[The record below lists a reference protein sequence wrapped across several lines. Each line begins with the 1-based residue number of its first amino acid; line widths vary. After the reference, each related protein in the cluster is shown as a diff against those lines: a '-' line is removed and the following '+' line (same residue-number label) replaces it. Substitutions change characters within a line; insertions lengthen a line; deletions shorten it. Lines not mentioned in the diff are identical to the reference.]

1 MSFNIALSGLNA
13 ASADLNVTSNNIANS
28 GTVGFK
34 GSRAE
39 FADVFASSQLGISQ
53 NAVGQG
59 VRLSNVRQEFG
70 QGQYDFTENSLDLAV
85 EGTGFFR
92 LDDGGDIVYSRA
104 GAFEADRNGQIVNA
118 EGKRLTGYQA
128 DADGNLTGALGPLTV
143 DTGDVDP
150 RATTE
155 LELIANLNGNA
166 AAIDPGLVFDPTDP
180 SSFNESTSTTVFDS
194 LGNPQDATLYFRKEE
209 GADDNTWQV
218 FTEIGDAILPAPG
231 GPEPVQVTF
240 GNNGRFESLD
250 GDGTEGSVFSG
261 TFPIAGADDLNI
273 SLDLARLTQF
283 GTPFSVAELRQDGF
297 TAGQFS
303 GLDVGA
309 DGNIFGRFTNGQAR
323 VLGQVALARFPNPER
338 LSQIGDTAW
347 AESFESGAPIVGE
360 PGSSG
365 LGGLRAGALEQ
376 SNVDIT
382 KELVNMITAQR
393 NFQANAKMIST
404 QDQVTQEI
412 LNIR

>member
-59 VRLSNVRQEFG
+59 AKLSNVRQQFS
-70 QGQYDFTENSLDLAV
+70 QGQFEFTENSLDLAV
-85 EGTGFFR
+85 NGTGFFR
-92 LDDGGDIVYSRA
+92 LDDGGDIAYSRA
-104 GAFEADRNGQIVNA
+104 GAFEVDRNGQIINA

-128 DADGNLTGALGPLTV
+128 NVDGELTGALGPLTV

-150 RATTE
+150 RATSE
-155 LELIANLNGNA
+155 LELIANLNANA
-166 AAIDPGLVFDPTDP
+166 AAPEEPFDPTDP
-180 SSFNESTSTTVFDS
+180 STFNESTSTTVFDS
-194 LGNPQDATLYFRKEE
+194 LGNPQSATLYFRKTENE
-209 GADDNTWQV
+209 REWEV
-218 FTEIGDAILPAPG
+218 YTEIENEPAQ
-231 GPEPVQVTF
+231 VSTVTF
-240 GNNGRFESLD
+240 ASNGRFESLA
-250 GDGTEGSVFSG
+250 GDGTDGSVFTG
-261 TFPIAGADDLNI
+261 TFPIDGADDLEI
-273 SLDLARLTQF
+273 DLDFARLTQF

-297 TAGQFS
+297 TAGQFA
-303 GLDVGA
+303 GLDVGD
-309 DGNIFGRFTNGQAR
+309 DGSIFGRFTNGQAR

-338 LSQIGDTAW
+338 LSQLGDTAW
-347 AESFESGAPIVGE
+347 AESFESGAPIVGA
-360 PGSSG
+360 PGQSG
-365 LGGLRAGALEQ
+365 LGGLQAGALEQ

-382 KELVNMITAQR
+382 AQLVNMITAQR

>member
-1 MSFNIALSGLNA
+1 MSFNISLSGLNA
-13 ASADLNVTSNNIANS
+13 ASSDLNVTSNNIANS

-59 VRLSNVRQEFG
+59 AKLSNVRQQFS
-70 QGQYDFTENSLDLAV
+70 QGQFEFTDNSLDLAV
-85 EGTGFFR
+85 NGTGFFR
-92 LDDGGDIVYSRA
+92 LDDGGNIAYSRA
-104 GAFEADRNGQIVNA
+104 GAFEVDRNGQIINA

-128 DADGNLTGALGPLTV
+128 NDSGELTGALGPLTV

-150 RATTE
+150 RATSE
-155 LELIANLNGNA
+155 LQVIANLNSNST
-166 AAIDPGLVFDPTDP
+166 PFDDDAPDFDASDP
-180 SSFNESTSTTVFDS
+180 STFNESTSTTVFDS
-194 LGNPQDATLYFRKEE
+194 LGNPQSATLYFRKTDTERQWE
-209 GADDNTWQV
+209 V
-218 FTEIGDAILPAPG
+218 YTEIGDETEGPAL
-231 GPEPVQVTF
+231 VNF
-240 GNNGRFESLD
+240 SSNGRFEGLGPD
-250 GDGTEGSVFSG
+250 GDGGSVFSG
-261 TFPIAGADDLNI
+261 SFGTGDGDDLEI
-273 SLDLARLTQF
+273 DIDFARLTQF

-297 TAGQFS
+297 TAGQFA
-303 GLDVGA
+303 GLDVGD
-309 DGNIFGRFTNGQAR
+309 DGNIFGRFTNGQSR

-338 LSQIGDTAW
+338 LSQLGDTSW
-347 AESFESGAPIVGE
+347 AESFESGAPIVAA
-360 PGSSG
+360 PGQSG
-365 LGGLRAGALEQ
+365 LGGLQAGALEQ

-382 KELVNMITAQR
+382 EQLVNMITAQR